1 MSWQQLF
8 NNSMIGQ
15 LTPVLRVSW
24 SQPRCWNG
32 DTVTILIRS
41 SYIKDG
47 GLIDLAINA
56 VGHPAPVDTVLGLV
70 INGNS
75 LDHAY
80 VVDWKNKVVPV
91 NSIQFEV
98 TATLRVPNVVSAAS
112 DPLSV
117 DLLVPVFSA

>member
-1 MSWQQLF
+1 M
-8 NNSMIGQ
+8 
-15 LTPVLRVSW
+15 
-24 SQPRCWNG
+24 QP
-32 DTVTILIRS
+32 IHP
-41 SYIKDG
+41 
-47 GLIDLAINA
+47 LIDLAINA

-112 DPLSV
+112 DPLRPKTK
-117 DLLVPVFSA
+117 DKAADDRA